1 MFREIESHILKIVSG
16 RHVVPRCD
24 IHRTFLRF
32 LLNLTNFDN
41 FLLGDSIGEF
51 VLELAGFIGDLLRFE
66 VVDHVIDDVGGIF
79 VDYFDHHFAEN
90 GVYVSVD
97 VL

>member
-1 MFREIESHILKIVSG
+1 MVREIESNILKIVSR
-16 RHVVPRCD
+16 RHIVPRCD
-24 IHRTFLRF
+24 IDRTFLYF
-32 LLNLTNFDN
+32 LLNLTNFDD
-41 FLLGDSIGEF
+41 FLLGDSVGEF
-51 VLELAGFIGDLLRFE
+51 VLELVGFIGDLLRFE

-90 GVYVSVD
+90 RIYVRID